1 MADGTVV
8 VRPCVPATTS
18 PAAPTKET
26 SPVFGSKK
34 KQRVANLM
42 ENGSLAV
49 GTILN
54 VRDTGTTVNNA
65 IRIDMRFRIDPL
77 DGSAPFE
84 ASKKKL
90 MPRTAIPQPGQRYP
104 VWYDAEDHESWAF
117 ATSDGGAEARA
128 QIVQIFG
135 DKFGPDGSGVGQVA
149 AAAPAPVAAAA
160 TDPLDRIAKL
170 DQLRTAGALT
180 DAEYDAQKQRILA
193 EL

>member
-1 MADGTVV
+1 
-8 VRPCVPATTS
+8 
-18 PAAPTKET
+18 
-26 SPVFGSKK
+26 VFGSKK

-49 GTILN
+49 GTILS

-77 DGSAPFE
+77 DGSGAFE

-90 MPRTAIPQPGQRYP
+90 MPRTAIPQPGQRFP

-135 DKFGPDGSGVGQVA
+135 DTFGPDGSGVGQVA
-149 AAAPAPVAAAA
+149 AAVAPAPAPAAAA
-160 TDPLDRIAKL
+160 DPLDRIAKL

-180 DAEYDAQKQRILA
+180 DDEYTAQKQRILA